1 MIFLYEQSDKKSREE
16 RLREAGE
23 FYLNKLGRSMPQAED
38 CWRVERTK
46 RGKPF
51 FPDQPGLQ
59 FSISHSGSVW
69 ACVMAEHPVGLD
81 IQELTRLSHET
92 EQEAAE
98 RYGRMAVRF
107 FHEREAAY
115 VKKDPGTRFFQI
127 WAAKESYVK
136 YTGRGIEADFS
147 RFSVIPDETAAE
159 ETERKMKQK
168 HTEQGE
174 LLFFREWSYPAGMSL
189 CVCKEWPEEQ
199 EIWLRTEQ
207 ELILKRTDRTE
218 LLEWSIKKTDK
229 IYNKMK

>member
-81 IQELTRLSHET
+81 IQEHTRLSHET
-92 EQEAAE
+92 EPVSYTHLIEILGGAGIAGNHVL
-98 RYGRMAVRF
+98 GRNL
-107 FHEREAAY
+107 
-115 VKKDPGTRFFQI
+115 Q
-127 WAAKESYVK
+127 
-136 YTGRGIEADFS
+136 
-147 RFSVIPDETAAE
+147 
-159 ETERKMKQK
+159 
-168 HTEQGE
+168 
-174 LLFFREWSYPAGMSL
+174 L
-189 CVCKEWPEEQ
+189 CM
-199 EIWLRTEQ
+199 LA
-207 ELILKRTDRTE
+207 
-218 LLEWSIKKTDK
+218 
-229 IYNKMK
+229 